1 MEEKETAYTIDVVKK
16 KSAMKSPRSMSL
28 KIPVYIY
35 PMISILLVFGLWYSL
50 ILIFNIP
57 DYLVPTPI
65 EVLKEMWVQKALLLQ
80 HMAPTLTEII
90 VGFIL
95 AVVIAFPLAILI
107 SSSHVMDKIINPILT
122 AVQVTPTVAV
132 APLLVVWFGYGI
144 LPKVFTVF
152 LISFFPILINSISG
166 LRSTEVE
173 LVYLLK
179 TMGASRLELFMKVR
193 IPQALPQVFAG
204 LKIAMTLAIVGS
216 IVGEFVGANEGLG
229 YLLQL
234 ANAQLN
240 TKMIFGNLVTLC
252 ILGIVLFKFMEW
264 LERKSLP
271 WHVSFRKK

>member
-1 MEEKETAYTIDVVKK
+1 MEKKETTYNIDVVKK
-16 KSAMKSPRSMSL
+16 KTVIKAPRGVSL
-28 KIPVYIY
+28 KLPSYIY
-35 PMISILLVFGLWYSL
+35 PIISILLIFGLWYSA
-50 ILIFNIP
+50 ILLFNIP
-57 DYLVPTPI
+57 EYLVPTPL
-65 EVLKEMWVQKALLLQ
+65 EVLKEMWAQKTLLLQ
-80 HMAPTLTEII
+80 HMAPTLIEII

-95 AVVIAFPLAILI
+95 AVIIAFPLAILI
-107 SSSHVMDKIINPILT
+107 ASSSMMDRIINPILT
-122 AVQVTPTVAV
+122 AIQVMPTVAV

-152 LISFFPILINSISG
+152 LMSFFPILINAISG

-193 IPQALPQVFAG
+193 IPQALPQMFAG
-204 LKIAMTLAIVGS
+204 LKVAMTLAIVGS

-229 YLLQL
+229 YLLQM

-240 TKMIFGNLVTLC
+240 TKMIFGNLITLC
-252 ILGIVLFKFMEW
+252 ILGIALFKFMEW

-271 WHVSFRKK
+271 WHVSFRRK